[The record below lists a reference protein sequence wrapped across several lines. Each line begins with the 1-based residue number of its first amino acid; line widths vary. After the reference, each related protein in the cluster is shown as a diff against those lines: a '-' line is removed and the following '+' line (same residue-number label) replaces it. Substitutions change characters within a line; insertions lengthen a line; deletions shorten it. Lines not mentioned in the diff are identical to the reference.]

1 MLRFLHNSNA
11 TIFNFLFIGCG
22 SCSTHR
28 IIAFYFV
35 SLRSLFATEANCDT
49 LLHTCKSDGTWK
61 IHSGNYLHINHTHLP
76 STSDAFISVWRSK
89 LFTRF
94 SCYSKS
100 NEQSNIVGFYLGI
113 HGGLMRMNVETS
125 MSNHLYSIINPINP
139 PRTKVWPNQS
149 ASHFFCS
156 HEKITPISFSFDI
169 TFRVCVE
176 LVMLRSCSGHILFY
190 WKIKVP
196 KCDAKSFE
204 MMIRTWNTAS
214 FHSKLMWNWCEWCT
228 SCTASLSIVHRPSQ
242 HIPITIRAK
251 RGEKE

>member
-61 IHSGNYLHINHTHLP
+61 IHSGNYLYINHTHLP

-89 LFTRF
+89 LFSRIA
-94 SCYSKS
+94 CYSKS

-125 MSNHLYSIINPINP
+125 MSNHLYSIIIPINP

-149 ASHFFCS
+149 ASHFFLFSQKNYPHFVLIWHHFSCMCWIGDVAVMLWPYS
-156 HEKITPISFSFDI
+156 LLLKDQSAKMWCKVIRNDDPDLEYSFISFEID
-169 TFRVCVE
+169 VE
-176 LVMLRSCSGHILFY
+176 LM
-190 WKIKVP
+190 W
-196 KCDAKSFE
+196 
-204 MMIRTWNTAS
+204 MM
-214 FHSKLMWNWCEWCT
+214 H
-228 SCTASLSIVHRPSQ
+228 
-242 HIPITIRAK
+242 
-251 RGEKE
+251 